1 MCPITPVFNC
11 TRQTVIRQKSQS
23 LAPVKNNARLF
34 SPLMQN
40 KQILQGPERIL
51 PFWATS
57 TPTTIDI
64 VGQHVV
70 REGDGTF

>member
-23 LAPVKNNARLF
+23 LAPVKNSARFF
-34 SPLMQN
+34 SPLMRN

-51 PFWATS
+51 PFWAT
-57 TPTTIDI
+57 TPTSIDI